1 MFQPAL
7 IRDNVPVCFYFRD
20 GWDNSCKC
28 LKRKWL
34 KSIWVAATRFLFSIE
49 NGKVHLKN
57 TINLPG
63 ASSEHLAVQLPDH
76 NQGEQYS
83 AQAVI

>member
-1 MFQPAL
+1 M
-7 IRDNVPVCFYFRD
+7 
-20 GWDNSCKC
+20 
-28 LKRKWL
+28 
-34 KSIWVAATRFLFSIE
+34 AATRFLFSIE